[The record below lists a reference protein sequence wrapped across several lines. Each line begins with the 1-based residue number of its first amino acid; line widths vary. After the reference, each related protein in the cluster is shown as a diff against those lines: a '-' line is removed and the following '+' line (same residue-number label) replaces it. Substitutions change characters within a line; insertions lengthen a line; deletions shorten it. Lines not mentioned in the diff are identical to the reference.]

1 MNDKEQGSLK
11 KICKICGK
19 PIEVTHYVLGKK
31 HTHPCA
37 CQCMIKELELNEAYR
52 RAGRDANSKAVPVVM
67 YRHRRKPWLVVMKL
81 SDWLSLIKGG
91 Q

>member
-1 MNDKEQGSLK
+1 MNDKQQSSLK

-19 PIEVTHYVLGKK
+19 PIEVTHNVLGKK

-37 CQCMIKELELNEAYR
+37 CQCMISEFELYEAYS
-52 RAGRDANSKAVPVVM
+52 RAGRDANGKAVPVVM
-67 YRHRRKPWLVVMKL
+67 HRHRRKSWLVVIKL

-91 Q
+91 

>member
-1 MNDKEQGSLK
+1 MNDKEQGSFN

-19 PIEVTHYVLGKK
+19 PIEVTHNVLGKK

-37 CQCMIKELELNEAYR
+37 CQCMIKEYELYEAYW
-52 RAGRDANSKAVPVVM
+52 RAGRDNNSKAVPVAIHK
-67 YRHRRKPWLVVMKL
+67 RSRKPLLVVMKL

-91 Q
+91 L